1 MNFVQPWLGHD
12 EGHVPD
18 GSHCSPDSI
27 TPFPHFGTQS
37 ESLVALQFDGQQPSL
52 DTHAVCCLSLTHSA
66 VQMPA
71 LTSFRNWQPTAGHT
85 AGQVE
90 SGSQVS
96 IPSLTPLSHL
106 TLQSRSFVVSQPE
119 GQQPSSFP
127 AITQVASQVV
137 AEP

>member
-1 MNFVQPWLGHD
+1 M
-12 EGHVPD
+12 
-18 GSHCSPDSI
+18 

-66 VQMPA
+66 VQVPA
-71 LTSFRNWQPTAGHT
+71 FTSLRNWQPTAEHVV
-85 AGQVE
+85 GQVE

-106 TLQSRSFVVSQPE
+106 TLQSLSFVLLHPE
-119 GQQPSSFP
+119 GQQPSSFTQAVSSP
-127 AITQVASQVV
+127 AVKQIASQVA